1 MEKVIPAQR
10 SVLEIL
16 LHGVHLHHAVGDGC
30 ASGKHNASAAGQLV
44 QIPALHI
51 QVAGLHGLGLA
62 DAAHIPHFC
71 KCGEV
76 FIVMRLID
84 EDTVNA
90 QLFKG
95 HNIILAGLV
104 IELVQLLLD
113 RFLGS
118 LQLLDGEIIPTVFL
132 QFRNAVQHFIQLL
145 LQDGTLSFQ
154 GHGDLFK
161 LAVPNDD
168 RIVVAG
174 GNAPAKLLAVL
185 GLKVLLGGDKNI
197 GGGIELEVF
206 ARPLLR
212 QMIGD
217 HKQAFLTHP
226 EAPE

>member
-1 MEKVIPAQR
+1 MAVTVSPRWRPRHRSGEVIPAQR

-30 ASGKHNASAAGQLV
+30 AGGKHNASAAGQLV

-71 KCGEV
+71 KCGEIL
-76 FIVMRLID
+76 IVMRLID

-118 LQLLDGEIIPTVFL
+118 LQLLDGEIIPTVFSSIQKCRPAL
-132 QFRNAVQHFIQLL
+132 HPAVAAGWHAVVP
-145 LQDGTLSFQ
+145 GTWGFFSNWLCPMMTAS
-154 GHGDLFK
+154 
-161 LAVPNDD
+161 
-168 RIVVAG
+168 
-174 GNAPAKLLAVL
+174 
-185 GLKVLLGGDKNI
+185 
-197 GGGIELEVF
+197 
-206 ARPLLR
+206 
-212 QMIGD
+212 
-217 HKQAFLTHP
+217 
-226 EAPE
+226 